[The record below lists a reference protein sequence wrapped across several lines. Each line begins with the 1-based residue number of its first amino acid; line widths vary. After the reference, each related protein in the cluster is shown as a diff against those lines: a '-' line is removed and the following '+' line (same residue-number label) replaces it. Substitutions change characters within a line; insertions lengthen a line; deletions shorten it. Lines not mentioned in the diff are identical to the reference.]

1 MTGTNAAGVVNFGIS
16 SAFAEAVRDAQVRRV
31 ADAKTIGV
39 SGSREGDI
47 MAHYGLVY
55 AALAE
60 TVRAGAFTRLA
71 NGGCKGIDDIAG
83 QAGHGLGL
91 LVHTILVPNWEK
103 IEWTADWWE
112 YTDTTATMSH
122 GTGFKE
128 RDQAVVDT
136 SEALLAFPLYAERH
150 SQSRRSG
157 TWMTIR
163 LAREKGIPV
172 EVIVLRP

>member
-1 MTGTNAAGVVNFGIS
+1 MTGTNAAGLVNFGIS
-16 SAFAEAVRDAQVRRV
+16 PAFAEAVKAATVRRV
-31 ADAKTIGV
+31 ADAKTIGI
-39 SGSREGDI
+39 SGSRHGDI
-47 MAHYGLVY
+47 MPHYGLVY

-60 TVRAGAFTRLA
+60 TVRAGDFTRLA
-71 NGGCKGIDDIAG
+71 QGGCKGIDDIAG

-91 LVHTILVPNWEK
+91 LVHTILVPNWRK
-103 IEWTADWWE
+103 VRWTAEWWE
-112 YTDTTATMSH
+112 YSDTSQAMPY

-136 SEALLAFPLYAERH
+136 SEALLAFPLYAEKNP
-150 SQSRRSG
+150 QSRRSG

-163 LAREKGIPV
+163 MAREKGIPV